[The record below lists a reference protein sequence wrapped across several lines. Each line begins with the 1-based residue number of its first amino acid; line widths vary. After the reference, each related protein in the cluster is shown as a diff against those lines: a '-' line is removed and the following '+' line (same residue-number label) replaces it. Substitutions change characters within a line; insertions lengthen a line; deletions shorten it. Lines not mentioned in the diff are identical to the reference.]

1 VHLAVFFL
9 ARTPMGVDTPLAVF
23 NRKTSL
29 PMCRKR
35 NSKRRYKRQYKR
47 GSNGVVNQ
55 VSDMQPIKTGN
66 SGH

>member
-9 ARTPMGVDTPLAVF
+9 ARTPMGVDAPLAVF

-35 NSKRRYKRQYKR
+35 NSKRQYKR

>member
-1 VHLAVFFL
+1 MWAD
-9 ARTPMGVDTPLAVF
+9 PPLAVF

-35 NSKRRYKRQYKR
+35 NSERRYKC
-47 GSNGVVNQ
+47 GSIGAVHRI
-55 VSDMQPIKTGN
+55 SDMQPIKTGN